1 MRRVYIETGAFSS
14 NYKAAAQQKSGGPML
29 KLALEGLVG
38 RRSRQISQGGGRDA
52 DWTLP
57 ESKRLHMPQHLY
69 PPSRKG

>member
-1 MRRVYIETGAFSS
+1 
-14 NYKAAAQQKSGGPML
+14 ML